1 MVFDSNY
8 QHKDSH
14 DKHIGYD
21 SGDRIV
27 SNESGGLHIFEI
39 HVGTLGHAA
48 GAILLMVLLALLVYC
63 CVRKHAAR
71 TERRR
76 HRHHVMRA
84 QLRRLRGQLQGHG
97 QGGPVVVSAPPTA
110 PPSQAGAKEDDFY
123 VDLYRGDDPL
133 EYGAEDESAAS
144 ASESDDSSKA
154 GQKKKRGRITPSAFC
169 LGPGAAVV
177 CCVEH
182 ICC

>member
-48 GAILLMVLLALLVYC
+48 GAILLMVLLALLVYF

-76 HRHHVMRA
+76 HRHRVMRA
-84 QLRRLRGQLQGHG
+84 QLRHLRGQLSGSG
-97 QGGPVVVSAPPTA
+97 PGSPVVVSM
-110 PPSQAGAKEDDFY
+110 PPSAPASAVGDKEDDVYAGVY
-123 VDLYRGDDPL
+123 VGDEPMGELDL
-133 EYGAEDESAAS
+133 EEDASEVGSS
-144 ASESDDSSKA
+144 AS
-154 GQKKKRGRITPSAFC
+154 KRKCRVSPSVFC
-169 LGPGAAVV
+169 LGPGYAVV
-177 CCVEH
+177 CCLEH
-182 ICC
+182 VCC